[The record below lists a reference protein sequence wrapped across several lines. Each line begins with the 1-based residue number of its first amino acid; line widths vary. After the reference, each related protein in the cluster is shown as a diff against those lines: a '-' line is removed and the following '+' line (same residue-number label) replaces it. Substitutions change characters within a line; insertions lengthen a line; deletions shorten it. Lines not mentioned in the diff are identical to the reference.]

1 MFELLA
7 QKWPWYISGIL
18 LGLMVPILLYFGN
31 RHFGIS
37 SSFRHLCAAIIPN
50 KIDFFNYDWKKQ
62 SWNLVLVSGIIIGAF
77 FANHFL
83 VGEELLDIN
92 KKTVEHWTAKGI
104 HQSEAN
110 LIPIELFNLEN
121 TLGII
126 LLIVGG
132 FLIGFGTR
140 YANGCT
146 SGHAIM
152 GLSLLN
158 PGSLLAVIGFFIGGL
173 TMVYF
178 IFPFIF

>member
-1 MFELLA
+1 MSELLT

-37 SSFRHLCAAIIPN
+37 SSFRHICAAIIPN

-62 SWNLVLVSGIIIGAF
+62 SWNLILVAGIIIGAF
-77 FANHFL
+77 LANHFF
-83 VGEELLDIN
+83 VGEEQLDIN
-92 KKTVEHWTAKGI
+92 RKTLDHWAARGI
-104 HQSEAN
+104 HQSQTN
-110 LIPIELFNLEN
+110 LIPVDLFNFEN
-121 TLGII
+121 TIGII
-126 LLIVGG
+126 LLIIGG

-158 PGSLLAVIGFFIGGL
+158 PGSLLAVIGLFIGGL